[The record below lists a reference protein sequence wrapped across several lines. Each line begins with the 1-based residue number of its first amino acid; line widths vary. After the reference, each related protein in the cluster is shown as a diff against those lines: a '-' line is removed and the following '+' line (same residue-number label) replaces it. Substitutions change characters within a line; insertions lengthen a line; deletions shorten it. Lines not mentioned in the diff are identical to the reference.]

1 MVDADILMQVS
12 PVAFYLAPGPLNP
25 YHRAAS
31 VGVALYEGRTG
42 RFLGNEVVRF
52 RANDS
57 RFEYMKYD
65 ALLGDL
71 DNAAPALRTALLS
84 LVAQVAN
91 TVGGTPVPAGVA
103 RAEPLPRALPPADGD
118 ASVPFLDASGQA
130 RFREFLTRPL
140 PRAFAI
146 ATTGQSFSAWGRT
159 PARAGDPVDVSARA
173 LLRCGETAGRQC
185 MLYMVDDTK
194 VYRPQ

>member
-25 YHRAAS
+25 YHRA
-31 VGVALYEGRTG
+31 VGVAVALYEGRTG
-42 RFLGNEVVRF
+42 RFLGNELIRF
-52 RANDS
+52 RPNDS

-65 ALLGDL
+65 ELLGDL
-71 DNAAPALRTALLS
+71 GNAAPALRTALLS
-84 LVAQVAN
+84 LVPQVAN
-91 TVGGTPVPAGVA
+91 TVGGTPAPAVTA
-103 RAEPLPRALPPADGD
+103 RAEPMPRMPLPADSD
-118 ASVPFLDASGQA
+118 DPVPFLDASGQA
-130 RFREFLTRPL
+130 RFREFLARPL

-146 ATTGQSFSAWGRT
+146 ARTGHSFSAWGRT

-173 LLRCGETAGRQC
+173 LLRCREAAGQEC
-185 MLYMVDDTK
+185 LLYMLDDRK